1 MYLYVPH
8 AFLMNVEARRGSQSP
23 GPGVFLFVCFSRLWM
38 LEIEPELSGSAFSP
52 YTHPAIS
59 PGLHWNVLGS
69 DYGPFTTQTFLA

>member
-1 MYLYVPH
+1 
-8 AFLMNVEARRGSQSP
+8 
-23 GPGVFLFVCFSRLWM
+23 M

-59 PGLHWNVLGS
+59 PGLRWNVLGS